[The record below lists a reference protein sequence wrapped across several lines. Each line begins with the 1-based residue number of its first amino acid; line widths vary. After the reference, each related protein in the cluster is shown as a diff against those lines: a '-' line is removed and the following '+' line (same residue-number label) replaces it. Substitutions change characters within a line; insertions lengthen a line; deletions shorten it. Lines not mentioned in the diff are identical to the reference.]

1 MCRRVQVALSMGY
14 FVYLHY
20 QVYMCFSQNSLPNS
34 SHKISN
40 VKMDLNLK
48 N

>member
-20 QVYMCFSQNSLPNS
+20 QVYMCFTQSSLPNNS
-34 SHKISN
+34 ATVSN
-40 VKMDLNLK
+40 PKTDFYFK